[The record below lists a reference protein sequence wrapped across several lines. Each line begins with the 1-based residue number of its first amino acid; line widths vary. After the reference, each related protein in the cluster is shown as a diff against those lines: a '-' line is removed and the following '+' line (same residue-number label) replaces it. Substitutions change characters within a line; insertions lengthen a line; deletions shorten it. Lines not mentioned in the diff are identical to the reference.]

1 MKLDVPATR
10 MELLRLKKRLPIAY
24 RGHKLLKD
32 KLDELIHNMMD
43 LSSKIR
49 DLRQEVDR
57 EIATAF
63 GSFYFAQSRYP
74 ARELDCALLLPMK
87 KIKIETEFSQIL
99 NVRVPRFERKV
110 EGTFL
115 SYGFSRTSGDL
126 DISLEAIDR
135 VLERLLELAE
145 LEKRLELIA
154 IEIEKTRRRV
164 NALEFVLIPS
174 MEETIHY
181 ITQKFA
187 EFERGNLT
195 RIMRCQEKIRG

>member
-10 MELLRLKKRLPIAY
+10 MELLRLKKRLPIAH

-32 KLDELIHNMMD
+32 KLDELIHNMME
-43 LSSKIR
+43 LSQKIR
-49 DLRQEVDR
+49 NLRKEVDQ

-63 GSFYFAQSRYP
+63 GSFYFAQSRFHGK
-74 ARELDCALLLPMK
+74 ELGCALLMPMK
-87 KIKIETEFSQIL
+87 KIEIKTEFHQIL
-99 NVRVPRFERKV
+99 NVRVPKFEKKV
-110 EGTFL
+110 EGTVL
-115 SYGFSRTSGDL
+115 SYGFLKTSGDL

-164 NALEFVLIPS
+164 NALEFVLIPA
-174 MEETIHY
+174 MEETIRY